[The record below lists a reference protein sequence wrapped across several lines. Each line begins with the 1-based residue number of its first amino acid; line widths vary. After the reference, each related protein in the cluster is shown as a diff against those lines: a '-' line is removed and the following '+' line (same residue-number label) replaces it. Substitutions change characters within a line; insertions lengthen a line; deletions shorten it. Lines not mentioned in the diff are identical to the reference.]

1 MRVISYKKLNTDW
14 EILPDLE
21 TTTVYGGDVVI
32 LLGTVKELR
41 EFEH

>member
-1 MRVISYKKLNTDW
+1 
-14 EILPDLE
+14 DLE
-21 TTTVYGGDVVI
+21 TTTVYSGDVVI

>member
-1 MRVISYKKLNTDW
+1 
-14 EILPDLE
+14 PDLE
-21 TTTVYGGDVVI
+21 TTTVYSGDVVI